1 VFFDVTLSFD
11 GRLIIIFGVSVRE
24 KLLIAANV
32 RSVLAVVIDGLDVFS
47 EIESVV
53 VEYKLSSL
61 GVSEKVDGDESLCSS
76 IELVKEL

>member
-1 VFFDVTLSFD
+1 MLFDVTLSFD
-11 GRLIIIFGVSVRE
+11 GRLIIIFGVFVRE

-76 IELVKEL
+76 IELVEEL